1 MTFFHIISN
10 ILTYFGTFFLRDP
23 SSFIYHLIEQ
33 TKCYKLA
40 YFSFNFRLVPV
51 FKNIKNHRGSSKYLL
66 FCLMLRSFYITK
78 FNFNRDKRYIRTQR
92 KKLNWFI
99 PFFNVA
105 EKLYFFPKNPV
116 VVPHSDESKMKIHQ
130 NYILNIEYYAKTSQ

>member
-99 PFFNVA
+99 PFFNVS
-105 EKLYFFPKNPV
+105 ENFIFSLKSSRGPPQGWVKNEN
-116 VVPHSDESKMKIHQ
+116 S
-130 NYILNIEYYAKTSQ
+130 LKTHFICEINNFITC